1 MDSPEE
7 DGPGLVVEADHDGR
21 LREVGQVS
29 VGRLAP
35 LVSHVRQRPAG
46 QQSVREAFTL
56 ETNEKNN
63 NKNHPLRL
71 EMPGTL

>member
-35 LVSHVRQRPAG
+35 LVSHVRQGPAG
-46 QQSVREAFTL
+46 
-56 ETNEKNN
+56 
-63 NKNHPLRL
+63 
-71 EMPGTL
+71 